1 MSKIKI
7 AIIDNGI
14 DESLLKGQL
23 TASLT
28 VNEDNICERDGT
40 VLEQQEFKHGTS
52 CALILQ
58 KHLPSCSL
66 VSIRIL
72 DDGGKG
78 MVKSLK
84 PALEWCY
91 RNDVHL
97 VNLSLGTVYFADRC
111 TVRSIVNEYSN
122 KGIVIVAASAN
133 NGYMSYPASFSNTI
147 GVIAGEKFA
156 VNTILR
162 WQKGIDFEIP
172 CDREVVSG
180 QRILQIGKSNSYA
193 TPVVTALA
201 RKVIGEGKICHIV
214 GLKRKLSRLCC
225 GMEVEYNNCG
235 TPDWITAAWSDGI
248 DMGDIKP
255 YFALYEGEYRQCERF
270 VDTIIFADKEK
281 AGYYKKAGKNLVY
294 LGKESII
301 IEGFDRF
308 FWSRDS
314 RARQIESTKPR
325 SEDLPLPC
333 VVWVQDG
340 ESDLLLSAI
349 ELKTRFCKDG
359 YNMYMVSSEI
369 AGVFCDLAYIPE
381 CYFSEKK
388 ETLHNFLY
396 WQTYYQQSDGI
407 LIVMPEY
414 LTDDLQYISESID
427 MFVHLRYSD
436 NKYNVEIMC
445 DGFIREKFDM
455 EWKNYEI
462 LYKKMLNLLTEEEH
476 EQ

>member
-201 RKVIGEGKICHIV
+201 GKVIGEGKICHIV
-214 GLKRKLSRLCC
+214 GLKRKLLK
-225 GMEVEYNNCG
+225 NC
-235 TPDWITAAWSDGI
+235 
-248 DMGDIKP
+248 K
-255 YFALYEGEYRQCERF
+255 
-270 VDTIIFADKEK
+270 IF
-281 AGYYKKAGKNLVY
+281 
-294 LGKESII
+294 
-301 IEGFDRF
+301 
-308 FWSRDS
+308 
-314 RARQIESTKPR
+314 
-325 SEDLPLPC
+325 
-333 VVWVQDG
+333 
-340 ESDLLLSAI
+340 
-349 ELKTRFCKDG
+349 
-359 YNMYMVSSEI
+359 
-369 AGVFCDLAYIPE
+369 
-381 CYFSEKK
+381 
-388 ETLHNFLY
+388 
-396 WQTYYQQSDGI
+396 
-407 LIVMPEY
+407 
-414 LTDDLQYISESID
+414 
-427 MFVHLRYSD
+427 
-436 NKYNVEIMC
+436 
-445 DGFIREKFDM
+445 
-455 EWKNYEI
+455 
-462 LYKKMLNLLTEEEH
+462 
-476 EQ
+476 